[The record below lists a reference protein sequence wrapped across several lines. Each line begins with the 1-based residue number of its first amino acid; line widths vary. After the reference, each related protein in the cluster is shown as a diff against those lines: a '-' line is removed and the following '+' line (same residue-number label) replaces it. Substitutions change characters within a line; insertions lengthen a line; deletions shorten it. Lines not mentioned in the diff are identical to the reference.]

1 MEQAY
6 SYIKRILSFLLC
18 CALLL
23 AGDEY
28 IPLYLLIPLLLLT
41 FSLLHY
47 RITLEKPPHLF
58 AFYRTESFFK
68 KGGLRDLLRIFVTV
82 FGFLYDVI
90 LWTVWGVYLVFMLF
104 IDLLDFIKTIVY
116 WIIHAIIWILRQFV
130 PFLVFLYHII
140 VHYLIKWIWWLYQ
153 IAYYNIRFAFNSNCV
168 KAAMSGTLIAFL
180 IVFVFYYLQTIILD
194 LEGLIFIGIVIS
206 LLPLTWSFGE
216 IANIRARDLE
226 NEKYRTIRHNYQ
238 NGIEAVRSVLF
249 YVTMFVVLLL
259 AQLGLN
265 LLGWV
270 QDTGIV
276 IIGVVFNVNTLIS
289 LILIFLC
296 IIIVFGVVII
306 PSFRLY
312 VPFIETKFSHS
323 LILLKMIARKAIQY
337 IIVSLPAALFSFIV
351 IIIPF
356 CLIVLAGAVTYY
368 LKNVILDLRIDQI
381 KTEQTADMNHEFS
394 YLYTKRVE
402 HLENLKT
409 FPLQLVQEVRN
420 RTKIDNELATAD
432 RELKRNQEELLRN
445 ADETK
450 RRIGEMDHEMASLD
464 PSGLNYARINVEKE
478 RLTRESKAFE
488 NSKQAEINKL
498 QTDISFLNLKQR
510 QFPLLVFLGG
520 IWAVIFGGLVFAFAV
535 SYLGNVFHQVYIFR
549 NDEQPTEW
557 RNIVN
562 HIREK
567 DSRQPLLGATFFIL
581 LGLIIVFLIAEGF
594 LRF

>member
-1 MEQAY
+1 
-6 SYIKRILSFLLC
+6 
-18 CALLL
+18 
-23 AGDEY
+23 
-28 IPLYLLIPLLLLT
+28 
-41 FSLLHY
+41 
-47 RITLEKPPHLF
+47 
-58 AFYRTESFFK
+58 
-68 KGGLRDLLRIFVTV
+68 
-82 FGFLYDVI
+82 
-90 LWTVWGVYLVFMLF
+90 
-104 IDLLDFIKTIVY
+104 
-116 WIIHAIIWILRQFV
+116 
-130 PFLVFLYHII
+130 
-140 VHYLIKWIWWLYQ
+140 
-153 IAYYNIRFAFNSNCV
+153 V